1 MAYAEDLKS
10 SGRKAV
16 WVRLP
21 PRVPK
26 FRDRAQNFILI
37 LDSIHIN
44 EVAPKDRISAPFAL
58 QNRLQVRGPI

>member
-26 FRDRAQNFILI
+26 FLECKFAKIRIDGGERYLAGAQAGLSFELRETQARE
-37 LDSIHIN
+37 SG
-44 EVAPKDRISAPFAL
+44 
-58 QNRLQVRGPI
+58 RG